1 MIDYVYEVRGTDDP
15 IDGDKVRF
23 RSKDEAMAYYEEKK
37 PTYPNAAVY
46 IVEYEFD
53 DFEGADN
60 ATSIPEQK
68 TVVQIAGPGVET
80 ITTEDGFPNTCDGD
94 NPDCYDENGM
104 FRLPKSDDGL
114 DEDLVEELKDEDI
127 PTDFEDQMDVLAADE
142 DEAIDTYDKVID
154 KVEDEHVQGELKKI
168 ETEEQAHKDYLE
180 KVKEDPT
187 IDYEEPLT
195 DEDEV
200 VEENNIDEAWID
212 DEHSPRLLDVDSIYS
227 PEEKIAVA
235 NKLKAIYN
243 DPNTKQ
249 AVIDEID
256 HFLGDFI
263 DFLKMDGI
271 DDIDNEILA
280 KVYYQVGREGF
291 INGDESEDIESES
304 FAEELF
310 SALSDKRDERA
321 FPDGKLEQEP
331 PHEDVPVVKC
341 KVTPAITH
349 SEDEKPIIEDLVE
362 EDSAGVIDDS
372 NLGVDEVV
380 CEWCGEAKPADT
392 LIYKKNIGLVCP
404 DCADYLAGYKE
415 TADIDEVEPDYFN
428 QDFE

>member
-15 IDGDKVRF
+15 IDGDKVKF

-37 PTYPNAAVY
+37 PTCPDAAVY

-80 ITTEDGFPNTCDGD
+80 ITTEDGFPDSCASD
-94 NPDCYDENGM
+94 NSDNYDDNGM
-104 FRLPKSDDGL
+104 FRLPKTDDGL
-114 DEDLVEELKDEDI
+114 DEDLVEDEDI

-187 IDYEEPLT
+187 AEYTEPLE
-195 DEDEV
+195 DEDES
-200 VEENNIDEAWID
+200 ESEAKD
-212 DEHSPRLLDVDSIYS
+212 LVD
-227 PEEKIAVA
+227 
-235 NKLKAIYN
+235 NKA
-243 DPNTKQ
+243 
-249 AVIDEID
+249 E
-256 HFLGDFI
+256 
-263 DFLKMDGI
+263 
-271 DDIDNEILA
+271 
-280 KVYYQVGREGF
+280 
-291 INGDESEDIESES
+291 DESEDIESES

-349 SEDEKPIIEDLVE
+349 SEDEKPIIEDLVT

-372 NLGVDEVV
+372 NLAVDEVV
-380 CEWCGEAKPADT
+380 CE
-392 LIYKKNIGLVCP
+392 
-404 DCADYLAGYKE
+404 
-415 TADIDEVEPDYFN
+415 
-428 QDFE
+428 

>member
-15 IDGDKVRF
+15 IDGDKVKF
-23 RSKDEAMAYYEEKK
+23 RSKDEAMEYYEEKK
-37 PTYPNAAVY
+37 PTCPNAAVY

-104 FRLPKSDDGL
+104 FRLPKTDDGL

-127 PTDFEDQMDVLAADE
+127 PTEFEDQMDLLAADE
-142 DEAIDTYDKVID
+142 DEAIDAYDKVID

-180 KVKEDPT
+180 KVKEDHT
-187 IDYEEPLT
+187 AEYTEPLE
-195 DEDEV
+195 DEDAE
-200 VEENNIDEAWID
+200 D
-212 DEHSPRLLDVDSIYS
+212 
-227 PEEKIAVA
+227 
-235 NKLKAIYN
+235 
-243 DPNTKQ
+243 
-249 AVIDEID
+249 
-256 HFLGDFI
+256 
-263 DFLKMDGI
+263 
-271 DDIDNEILA
+271 DDIET
-280 KVYYQVGREGF
+280 
-291 INGDESEDIESES
+291 ES

-349 SEDEKPIIEDLVE
+349 SEDEKPLVE
-362 EDSAGVIDDS
+362 AANRADEFYDVLENNAPAQMYVAREIVYSLVDDEYSAQ
-372 NLGVDEVV
+372 
-380 CEWCGEAKPADT
+380 K
-392 LIYKKNIGLVCP
+392 
-404 DCADYLAGYKE
+404 LAS
-415 TADIDEVEPDYFN
+415 
-428 QDFE
+428 